1 MQKISDELRRE
12 KKTIGF
18 VPTMGY
24 IHEGHLSLI
33 DVSNRN
39 SDITVASIFVNP
51 TQFGAGEDYREYP
64 RDIEMDKMLL
74 KKRRCSFLFYPDV
87 DAMYSK
93 YFKTEVYVKDL
104 SRFLCGIRRKTHFKG
119 VTTVVAKLFNIVK
132 PDIAVFGQKD
142 AQQAIIIKRMVEDL
156 NYNTKVI
163 IAPIIREKDGL
174 AMSSRNVYLTKEER
188 KDATVIYNSLKE
200 TEHMIENGVRNV
212 SIIVRRIREMISSK
226 KSARIDYIKAV
237 ETKDLKP
244 VNEIKGEVLIAVACY
259 FVKARLIDNIIVKV

>member
-51 TQFGAGEDYREYP
+51 IQFGGGEDYREYP
-64 RDIEMDKMLL
+64 RDIERDKRLL
-74 KKRRCSFLFYPDV
+74 KRRGCSFLFYPDG

-104 SRFLCGIRRKTHFKG
+104 SQLLCGMRRKIHFKG

-156 NYNTKVI
+156 NFNIKVK

-174 AMSSRNVYLTKEER
+174 ATSSRNVYLTKGER

-200 TEHMIENGVRNV
+200 TEQMIENGVREA
-212 SIIVRRIREMISSK
+212 SIIVRKIREIISLK

-237 ETKDLKP
+237 ETKELKP
-244 VNEIKGEVLIAVACY
+244 VNEIRGEVLIAIACY
-259 FVKARLIDNIIVKV
+259 FGKARLIDNIIVKV